1 MEDENVKV
9 TVKIGQ
15 RPLTVIIKKEWEHFF
30 LEAEKVINDSF
41 FDFAKKWQYKD
52 QQDLTNMVLLDFVVK
67 ALADKERL
75 REYDEELVPMM
86 ESLKQLTEQFPIDYS
101 FFDRK
106 ISRISSDTF
115 VKLNRITNEGDACHA

>member
-86 ESLKQLTEQFPIDYS
+86 ESLKQLTEQFPID
-101 FFDRK
+101 
-106 ISRISSDTF
+106 
-115 VKLNRITNEGDACHA
+115 

>member
-1 MEDENVKV
+1 MEEENVKV

-15 RPLTVIIKKEWEHFF
+15 RPLTVIIKKEWEHYF

-41 FDFAKKWQYKD
+41 FEFAKKWQYKD

-67 ALADKERL
+67 ALADKESL

-86 ESLKQLTEQFPIDYS
+86 ESLKQLTEQFPID
-101 FFDRK
+101 
-106 ISRISSDTF
+106 
-115 VKLNRITNEGDACHA
+115 

>member
-1 MEDENVKV
+1 MEDGNVKV

-15 RPLTVIIKKEWEHFF
+15 RPLTVIIKKEWEHYF

-41 FDFAKKWQYKD
+41 FEFAKKWQYKD

-75 REYDEELVPMM
+75 KEYDEELVPMM
-86 ESLKQLTEQFPIDYS
+86 ESLKQLTEQFPID
-101 FFDRK
+101 
-106 ISRISSDTF
+106 
-115 VKLNRITNEGDACHA
+115 

>member
-1 MEDENVKV
+1 MEEENVKV

-15 RPLTVIIKKEWEHFF
+15 RPLTVIIKKEWEHYF

-86 ESLKQLTEQFPIDYS
+86 ESLKQLTEQFPID
-101 FFDRK
+101 
-106 ISRISSDTF
+106 
-115 VKLNRITNEGDACHA
+115 

>member
-1 MEDENVKV
+1 VKV

-15 RPLTVIIKKEWEHFF
+15 RPLTVIIKKEWEHYF

-41 FDFAKKWQYKD
+41 FEFAKKWQYKD

-86 ESLKQLTEQFPIDYS
+86 ESLKQLTEQFPID
-101 FFDRK
+101 
-106 ISRISSDTF
+106 
-115 VKLNRITNEGDACHA
+115 

>member
-1 MEDENVKV
+1 M
-9 TVKIGQ
+9 VKIGQ

-41 FDFAKKWQYKD
+41 FEFAKKWQYKD

-86 ESLKQLTEQFPIDYS
+86 ESLKQLTEQFPID
-101 FFDRK
+101 
-106 ISRISSDTF
+106 
-115 VKLNRITNEGDACHA
+115 

>member
-1 MEDENVKV
+1 MEEENVKV

-41 FDFAKKWQYKD
+41 FEFAKKWQYKD

-86 ESLKQLTEQFPIDYS
+86 ESLKQLTEQFPID
-101 FFDRK
+101 
-106 ISRISSDTF
+106 
-115 VKLNRITNEGDACHA
+115 

>member
-1 MEDENVKV
+1 MEEENVKV

-15 RPLTVIIKKEWEHFF
+15 RPLTVIIKKEWEHYF

-41 FDFAKKWQYKD
+41 FEFAKKWQYKD

-86 ESLKQLTEQFPIDYS
+86 ESLKQLTEQFPID
-101 FFDRK
+101 
-106 ISRISSDTF
+106 
-115 VKLNRITNEGDACHA
+115 

>member
-15 RPLTVIIKKEWEHFF
+15 RPLTVIIKKEWEHYFM
-30 LEAEKVINDSF
+30 EAEKVINDSF
-41 FDFAKKWQYKD
+41 FEFAKKWQYKD

-75 REYDEELVPMM
+75 REYDEEVVPMM
-86 ESLKQLTEQFPIDYS
+86 ESLKQLTEEFPID
-101 FFDRK
+101 
-106 ISRISSDTF
+106 
-115 VKLNRITNEGDACHA
+115 

>member
-1 MEDENVKV
+1 MEEENIKV
-9 TVKIGQ
+9 TVTIGQ
-15 RPLTVIIKKEWEHFF
+15 RPLTVIIKKEWEHYF

-41 FDFAKKWQYKD
+41 FEFAKKWQYKD

-86 ESLKQLTEQFPIDYS
+86 ESLKQLTEEFPID
-101 FFDRK
+101 
-106 ISRISSDTF
+106 
-115 VKLNRITNEGDACHA
+115 

>member
-1 MEDENVKV
+1 MEEENVKV

-15 RPLTVIIKKEWEHFF
+15 RPLTVIIKKEWEHYF
-30 LEAEKVINDSF
+30 LEAEKVINGSF
-41 FDFAKKWQYKD
+41 FEFAKKWQYKD

-86 ESLKQLTEQFPIDYS
+86 ESLKQLTEQFPID
-101 FFDRK
+101 
-106 ISRISSDTF
+106 
-115 VKLNRITNEGDACHA
+115 

>member
-15 RPLTVIIKKEWEHFF
+15 RPLTVIIKKEWEHYF

-41 FDFAKKWQYKD
+41 FEFAKKWQYKD

-86 ESLKQLTEQFPIDYS
+86 ESLKQLTEQFPID
-101 FFDRK
+101 
-106 ISRISSDTF
+106 
-115 VKLNRITNEGDACHA
+115 